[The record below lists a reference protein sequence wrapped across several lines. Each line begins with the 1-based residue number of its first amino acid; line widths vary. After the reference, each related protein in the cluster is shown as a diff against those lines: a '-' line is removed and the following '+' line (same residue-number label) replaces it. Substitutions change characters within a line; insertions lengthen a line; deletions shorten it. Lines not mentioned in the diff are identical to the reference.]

1 MTMHDIAE
9 ELDKQDEWPQR
20 SLRGYLGIYARG
32 ITMGASDIVPG
43 VSGGTMAFIFGIY
56 EELIDSIRTIGQPH
70 FISAVLHLRLLEAF
84 NMLNWK
90 FLLALGLG
98 VITAIFTLA
107 GPLEHLLVNYPVYIW
122 SFFFGLV
129 LASVVAVSRRIKR
142 WTPALVVALV
152 VGAVGAYFLVGLV
165 PLQTPNTWWFYML
178 AGALASCAMI
188 LPGIS
193 GAYILLLLGKYQ
205 DVLGAV
211 NDRDFLTLFL
221 VAAGAA
227 IGLVTFAQILH
238 YLFKRYHDATVAV
251 LIGLMIGSLRKIWP
265 WKVDTAWLTDAA
277 GNVVLDSHG
286 ERIVTAQSNVLPSL
300 TSGAEV
306 TEFVIAL
313 LLAAAGIA
321 LVLAI
326 EFIAA
331 RSAAQ
336 NATVA
341 GAEAAG

>member
-1 MTMHDIAE
+1 MTVHDIAD

-20 SLRGYLGIYARG
+20 SLVGYLGIFVRG
-32 ITMGASDIVPG
+32 MTMGSADIVPG

-70 FISAVLHLRLLEAF
+70 FINAVLHLRLREAF
-84 NMLNWK
+84 SMLNWK

-98 VITAIFTLA
+98 VVTAIFTLA

-129 LASVVAVSRRIKR
+129 VASVFVVSRRVRR
-142 WTPALVVALV
+142 WTPVLFLALAG
-152 VGAVGAYFLVGLV
+152 GAVGAYFLVGLV
-165 PLQTPNTWWFYML
+165 PLQTPDVWWFYL
-178 AGALASCAMI
+178 LSGALASCAMI

-205 DVLGAV
+205 DVLSAV
-211 NDRDFLTLFL
+211 NQRDFLTLFFI
-221 VAAGAA
+221 AAGAA

-251 LIGLMIGSLRKIWP
+251 LIGLMVGSLRKIWP
-265 WKVDTAWLTDAA
+265 WKVNTAWLTDAN
-277 GNVVLDSHG
+277 GNAVLDSAG
-286 ERIVTAQSNVLPSL
+286 ERIITAQQNILPSL
-300 TSGAEV
+300 TNGPEI
-306 TEFVIAL
+306 TEFVFAL

-321 LVLAI
+321 LVLFI
-326 EFIAA
+326 EYIAT
-331 RSAAQ
+331 RSEAQ
-336 NATVA
+336 KT
-341 GAEAAG
+341 AAGVEPTA